1 MLMQEAIVIP
11 LEFWQD
17 PVNDCI
23 LIYSERQCSVYF
35 GCWSTAGEP
44 ADFIGHLAFVHAS
57 DVRSAWRE
65 HPPYRIPNHPHHSYI
80 LEIPD
85 SDFVRQYVA
94 FRNLRTPES
103 PISMADRHHFVVAGH
118 DIYHEIVAAGFT
130 ATTIPNHQV
139 TDATLRTLIDAG

>member
-1 MLMQEAIVIP
+1 MQQATVIP

-17 PVNDCI
+17 PVNDVI

-35 GCWSTAGEP
+35 ACWSAAGEP
-44 ADFIGHLAFVHAS
+44 ADFIGHLAFEHAS

-65 HPPYRIPNHPHHSYI
+65 HPPYRIPEHTHHSYI

-85 SDFVRQYVA
+85 SDFVRQYVT

-103 PISMADRHHFVVAGH
+103 PITMADRRHFVVVGH
-118 DIYHEIVAAGFT
+118 DIYHEIVAVGFT
-130 ATTIPNHQV
+130 ATKIPNHEV
-139 TDATLRTLIDAG
+139 TDATLRTLIDAA